1 MCRMA
6 VIRDKMHLWVFYH
19 FHWPFTILSFSR
31 SEICSD
37 FKLKFSSSSKNADGS
52 IDWFDDLVQFLKQEL
67 KNLLLFS
74 GFVAVVDWSGWVES
88 SRSAILVQWSARCP
102 HGRWLWVHSHLPQ
115 VLKTRTCS
123 WCSAPRTI
131 FFLLGETNLSCDSP
145 CIMSI

>member
-37 FKLKFSSSSKNADGS
+37 FKLKFSSSSKNAVGS

-67 KNLLLFS
+67 KNHFFYFS
-74 GFVAVVDWSGWVES
+74 GFVAVVDWSGWVEI

-102 HGRWLWVHSHLPQ
+102 HGRWLWVHFIPIYRKF
-115 VLKTRTCS
+115 LKREP
-123 WCSAPRTI
+123 APGVPHPEQS
-131 FFLLGETNLSCDSP
+131 FFYWVKLTLAVIP
-145 CIMSI
+145 RV